1 MANSDPTG
9 GGEAVALTLSDR
21 QRSYLRGALS
31 DCQAGRE
38 DDLRTHPDDPSAD
51 RWRTDSAAYG
61 RLIAGLDV
69 GEIVPDAEVR
79 RLARELAEASD
90 HEEEY
95 ERVVFEHDALAALRE
110 RIGAGE

>member
-1 MANSDPTG
+1 MADSDPMSG
-9 GGEAVALTLSDR
+9 DPVALALSGR
-21 QRSYLRGALS
+21 QRRYLRRAIV
-31 DCQAGRE
+31 DCKAGRE
-38 DDLRTHPDDPSAD
+38 DDLKDHPGHPNAS

-61 RLIAGLDV
+61 RLIAGLDQ
-69 GEIVPDAEVR
+69 GEIIPDTDVR

-110 RIGAGE
+110 QIGAGG

>member
-1 MANSDPTG
+1 MADSDPTG
-9 GGEAVALTLSDR
+9 GGDPIALALSDR
-21 QRSYLRGALS
+21 QRRYLRGALS
-31 DCQAGRE
+31 DCKAGRE
-38 DDLRTHPDDPSAD
+38 DDLQTHPDHPNAG
-51 RWRTDSAAYG
+51 RWRTDAAAYG
-61 RLIAGLDV
+61 RLIAGLDE

-110 RIGAGE
+110 QIGAGK